1 MKEEERTNGH
11 RASGLLHLLHPSL
24 RTAPRPDPDDLA
36 FDLDQALNAIPALR
50 AEIPA
55 DAYTARLLGTER
67 EGSGILIDDRG
78 LVLTIGYLV
87 VEATAVNLTT
97 NDGRSFPAE
106 VVAYDYDSGFG
117 LVRAAEPL
125 PGKPLTRGRSGELG
139 AGSPVIVATQGGR
152 NQAISGNIVSKREFA
167 GYWEY
172 LLDEAIFTSPPHPN
186 WGGAALLGTDGKLY
200 GVGSLYVEEALP
212 GGSPLPGNMFVPI
225 DVLEPIFA
233 DLMTLGRAAR
243 ASRPW
248 LGMFTTEAQ
257 SEMLVAGVAPGG
269 PADRAG
275 IRAGDVLLSVEG
287 EPVAGMGDMYRR
299 IWGTGDAGAD
309 IRLGFRRDGDAFD
322 LVVKSG
328 DRYDYLKLPRLG

>member
-55 DAYTARLLGTER
+55 DAYTAQLLGTER

-87 VEATAVNLTT
+87 VEATAVSLTT
-97 NDGRSFPAE
+97 NDGRLFPAK

-125 PGKPLTRGRSGELG
+125 PGAPLTRGRSSELG
-139 AGSPVIVATQGGR
+139 AGAPIIVATQGGR

-172 LLDEAIFTSPPHPN
+172 LLEEAIFTSPPHPN
-186 WGGAALLGTDGKLY
+186 WGGAALLGADGKLY

-212 GGSPLPGNMFVPI
+212 GGNPLPGNMFVPI
-225 DVLEPIFA
+225 DLLEPIFA

-257 SEMLVAGVAPGG
+257 DEMLVAGVAPGG

-309 IRLGFRRDGDAFD
+309 IRLGFQRDGDAFD
-322 LVVKSG
+322 LVVRSG
-328 DRYDYLKLPRLG
+328 DRYNYLKLPQFG

>member
-11 RASGLLHLLHPSL
+11 RASGLLHLLHPAL

-55 DAYTARLLGTER
+55 DAYTARMLGTER

-87 VEATAVNLTT
+87 VEATAVSLTT

-125 PGKPLTRGRSGELG
+125 PGAPLTLGRSSELDAG
-139 AGSPVIVATQGGR
+139 APVIVATQGGR

-212 GGSPLPGNMFVPI
+212 GENPLPGNMFVPI
-225 DVLEPIFA
+225 DLLEPIFA

-257 SEMLVAGVAPGG
+257 NEMLVAGVAPGG

-299 IWGTGDAGAD
+299 IWGAGDAGAD
-309 IRLGFRRDGDAFD
+309 IRFGFRRDGDAFD

-328 DRYDYLKLPRLG
+328 DRYNYLKLPQFE